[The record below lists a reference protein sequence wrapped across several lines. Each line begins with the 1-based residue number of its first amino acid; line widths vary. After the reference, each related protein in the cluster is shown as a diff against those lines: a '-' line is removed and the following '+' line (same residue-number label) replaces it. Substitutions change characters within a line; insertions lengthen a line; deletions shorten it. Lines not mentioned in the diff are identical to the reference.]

1 MVVAASIA
9 AIADMSYRWPLVPLS
24 VGRRWGLTAL
34 RACSLAAVVF
44 FLCRPLVLEPPS
56 ATGDVVVPVLVYG
69 SRSMRIADADGQPRI
84 ARAKELLDR
93 ELLPAL
99 SKRFKT
105 ELYAFG
111 DTVAAAE
118 VKSLGAA

>member
-1 MVVAASIA
+1 MHFASPIPWWLTMVVAALIA
-9 AIADMSYRWPLVPLS
+9 AVAYISYRRPLVPLS
-24 VGRRWGLTAL
+24 VGRRWALTAL

-56 ATGDVVVPVLVYG
+56 ATGDVVVPVLVDG

-93 ELLPAL
+93 ELL
-99 SKRFKT
+99 
-105 ELYAFG
+105 
-111 DTVAAAE
+111 
-118 VKSLGAA
+118 